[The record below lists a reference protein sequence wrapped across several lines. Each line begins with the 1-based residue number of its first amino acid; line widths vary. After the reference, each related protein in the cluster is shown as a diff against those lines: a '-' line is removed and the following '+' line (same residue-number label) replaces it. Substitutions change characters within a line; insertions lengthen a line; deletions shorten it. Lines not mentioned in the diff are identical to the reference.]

1 MPEYLCFTNSIDPI
15 DVLGSQ
21 IYYKI
26 FSKTLPIYKTS
37 DSKWNSLVPFVFG
50 GMQWY
55 RINFPVNKLLC
66 NVT

>member
-1 MPEYLCFTNSIDPI
+1 MPEYLCFTISIDPI

-21 IYYKI
+21 TYYKI

-37 DSKWNSLVPFVFG
+37 DSKWNSLVLSMFG